1 MILIVDNYDSFT
13 FNLHQALAALP
24 ELAGE
29 ELRVVRNDA
38 ETVETL
44 AAWEPRAVILSP
56 GPGHPRD
63 AGLSL
68 TLPDALPETPIL
80 GVCLGHQALALA
92 AGARITRSPR
102 PTHGRRVAIEH
113 DGGRPLVGLPSPFD
127 AALYHSL
134 VVVDGNLPDELEVC
148 ARSVAGD
155 IMALRHRARPHCGV
169 QFHPESFMT
178 EHGPR
183 LLADL
188 LTW

>member
-24 ELAGE
+24 QLADE

-38 ETVETL
+38 APPAEV
-44 AAWEPRAVILSP
+44 AAWKPRAVILSP

-63 AGLSL
+63 AALSL
-68 TLPDALPETPIL
+68 TLPDALPDTPLL

-92 AGARITRSPR
+92 AGARVTRSPR
-102 PTHGRRVAIEH
+102 PTHGRRVSIEH
-113 DGGRPLVGLPSPFD
+113 DGGAPLRGLASPFD

-134 VVVDGNLPDELEVC
+134 VVTDEELPESLEVC
-148 ARSVAGD
+148 ARTPAGD
-155 IMALRHRARPHCGV
+155 IMALRHRHRPHCGV